1 MHKDKNLELFRYLK
15 PGTKTAGVLE
25 FGPDDSIQI
34 STLYI
39 GHKEDQYLILELTQK
54 ATEALTL
61 RKLTNV
67 DIIVRAITDTELG
80 HIVAFKTNVL
90 AHITS
95 PAHLIF
101 LRPPSNFATKP
112 IREHER
118 YKVRLS
124 CEVTFDTLSLDATL
138 IDFSASGCGIYLTQQ
153 SDIDV
158 GWKIKVNSDL
168 NEFLDDDLVYK
179 VVSKKRQRQGWLL
192 GVQFP
197 EHLDMSDELKTL
209 LLEQAFVSGSI

>member
-34 STLYI
+34 TTLYI
-39 GHKEDQYLILELTQK
+39 GHKEEQYLVLELSQK

-61 RKLTNV
+61 RKLINV

-101 LRPPSNFATKP
+101 LRPPSSFATKP

-138 IDFSASGCGIYLTQQ
+138 VDFSVSGCCVYITQQ

-158 GWKIKVNSDL
+158 GWKIQVNSVL
-168 NEFLDDDLVYK
+168 SEYLDSEQVYN
-179 VVSKKRQRQGWLL
+179 VVSKKRQGQGWLL
-192 GVQFP
+192 GIQFP

-209 LLEQAFVSGSI
+209 LLEQAFVAGFV

>member
-39 GHKEDQYLILELTQK
+39 GHKEGQYLILELTQK

-138 IDFSASGCGIYLTQQ
+138 VDFSASGCGIYLTQQ

-168 NEFLDDDLVYK
+168 NEYLDDDMIYK

-192 GVQFP
+192 GIQFP

-209 LLEQAFVSGSI
+209 LLEQAFVAGSI

>member
-39 GHKEDQYLILELTQK
+39 GYKEDQYLILELAQK
-54 ATEALTL
+54 ATQALTL
-61 RKLTNV
+61 RKLINV

-95 PAHLIF
+95 PARLIF
-101 LRPPSNFATKP
+101 LRPPSSFATKP

-138 IDFSASGCGIYLTQQ
+138 VDFSASGCGVYITQQ

-158 GWKIKVNSDL
+158 GWKIQVNSVLSEYLD
-168 NEFLDDDLVYK
+168 NEQVYN
-179 VVSKKRQRQGWLL
+179 VVSKKRQGQGWLL
-192 GVQFP
+192 GIQFP

-209 LLEQAFVSGSI
+209 LLEQAFVAGFV